1 MHPLPTDGVL
11 DHERPDMTSYRTQ
24 PIDEFLSGIASR
36 RVTPAGGSAS
46 AVSGAIGASL
56 CEMVCLDTVEKAG
69 DDAVPQE
76 LVEAGETLRT
86 QRDGLLTLADAD
98 AEVVDALFGSGDG
111 QGDERLLKRAIGVP
125 LTIAR
130 ACLTVVESA
139 EVVADIGTKTAL
151 ADAAT
156 GVMLA
161 RAALQAS
168 LFTARSNL
176 DTVPDQSFVDG
187 IERRTT
193 GIERTAEEHAERVL
207 QTINRRLA
215 DA

>member
-24 PIDEFLSGIASR
+24 PIEKFLSGIASR

-56 CEMVCLDTVEKAG
+56 CEMVCLHTVEKAG
-69 DDAVPQE
+69 DDAVSQE

-98 AEVVDALFGSGDG
+98 AAVVDGLFGANGD
-111 QGDERLLKRAIGVP
+111 QRDEQQLKRAIGIP

-139 EVVADIGTKTAL
+139 EVVANISTRTAL

-176 DTVPDQSFVDG
+176 DAVPDQSFVDG
-187 IERRTT
+187 IGRRTT
-193 GIERTAEEHAERVL
+193 GIERTAEENAERVL

>member
-1 MHPLPTDGVL
+1 MRCL
-11 DHERPDMTSYRTQ
+11 RP
-24 PIDEFLSGIASR
+24 ASR
-36 RVTPAGGSAS
+36 
-46 AVSGAIGASL
+46 GAIGASL
-56 CEMVCLDTVEKAG
+56 CEMVCLHTVEKAG
-69 DDAVPQE
+69 DDAVSHTGGCNSFTYQSLLSSETDPFRLDSQFEFSRTYSHQYQE

-86 QRDGLLTLADAD
+86 QRDGLSTLADAD
-98 AEVVDALFGSGDG
+98 AAVVDGLFGANGD
-111 QGDERLLKRAIGVP
+111 QRDEQQLKRAIGIP

-139 EVVADIGTKTAL
+139 EVVADTGTKTAL
-151 ADAAT
+151 ADAAI

-168 LFTARSNL
+168 LFTAQSNL
-176 DTVPDQSFVDG
+176 DAVPDQSFVDG

>member
-1 MHPLPTDGVL
+1 MYPLPTDGVL

-56 CEMVCLDTVEKAG
+56 CEMVCLHTVEKAG
-69 DDAVPQE
+69 DDAVSEE

-86 QRDGLLTLADAD
+86 QRDELLTLADAD
-98 AEVVDALFGSGDG
+98 AAVVDGLFGANGN
-111 QGDERLLKRAIGVP
+111 QRDEQQLKRAIGIP

-139 EVVADIGTKTAL
+139 EVVADTGTRTAL

-176 DTVPDQSFVDG
+176 DAVPDQSFVDG

-193 GIERTAEEHAERVL
+193 EIERTAEEHAERVL

>member
-56 CEMVCLDTVEKAG
+56 CEMVCLHTVEKAG
-69 DDAVPQE
+69 DDAVSQE

-98 AEVVDALFGSGDG
+98 AAVERLGAFMLFGM
-111 QGDERLLKRAIGVP
+111 LLILVAIS
-125 LTIAR
+125 T
-130 ACLTVVESA
+130 
-139 EVVADIGTKTAL
+139 
-151 ADAAT
+151 
-156 GVMLA
+156 
-161 RAALQAS
+161 
-168 LFTARSNL
+168 
-176 DTVPDQSFVDG
+176 
-187 IERRTT
+187 
-193 GIERTAEEHAERVL
+193 
-207 QTINRRLA
+207 
-215 DA
+215 

>member
-1 MHPLPTDGVL
+1 MTD
-11 DHERPDMTSYRTQ
+11 YRTKQ
-24 PIDEFLSGIASR
+24 IGEFLSGIASR

-56 CEMVCLDTVEKAG
+56 CEMVCLHTVEKAG
-69 DDAVPQE
+69 DDAVSHQYQE
-76 LVEAGETLRT
+76 LVEAGETLRA
-86 QRDGLLTLADAD
+86 QRDGLLTLADED
-98 AEVVDALFGSGDG
+98 AAVVATLFGSNGD
-111 QGDERLLKRAIGVP
+111 QLDEQLLKRAIGIP

-139 EVVADIGTKTAL
+139 EVVADTGTRTAL

-176 DTVPDQSFVDG
+176 DAVPDQSFVDG

-193 GIERTAEEHAERVL
+193 EIERTAEEHAERVL

>member
-1 MHPLPTDGVL
+1 
-11 DHERPDMTSYRTQ
+11 MTSYRTQ
-24 PIDEFLSGIASR
+24 PISEFLAGIASS
-36 RVTPAGGSAS
+36 RVTPAGGSGT
-46 AVSGAIGASL
+46 AVAGAIGASL
-56 CEMVCLDTVEKAG
+56 CEMCCVHTVEKAESES
-69 DDAVPQE
+69 VPLE
-76 LVEAGETLRT
+76 LLEAGETLET
-86 QRDGLLTLADAD
+86 QRERLLALADAD

-130 ACLTVVESA
+130 GCLTVVESA
-139 EVVADIGTKTAL
+139 EVVADTGTRTAL

-176 DTVPDQSFVDG
+176 DAVPDQSFVDG

-207 QTINRRLA
+207 QTINRRLT